1 MKHMKNSVTLRNE
14 NIALKRQ
21 RKSILLKK
29 IYYRKWE

>member
-1 MKHMKNSVTLRNE
+1 MRHMKNFETIRNE